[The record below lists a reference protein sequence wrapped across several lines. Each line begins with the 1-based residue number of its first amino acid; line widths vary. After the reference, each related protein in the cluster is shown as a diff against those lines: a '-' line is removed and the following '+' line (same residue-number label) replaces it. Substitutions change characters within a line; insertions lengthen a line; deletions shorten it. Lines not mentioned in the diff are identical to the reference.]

1 MSRIGVKPIT
11 IPNGVTVTVEADK
24 ISVAGPKGTL
34 FVEPI
39 RGITVEVAE
48 NQVVVT
54 RANNTPKMRGYHGL
68 IRNLIQNQIVGV
80 TDGYKKTLKMV
91 GTGYRV
97 AAKGAGITLSV
108 GFSHPVEIT
117 ALEGTKITVEGND
130 TIHVEGTDKQKV
142 GQLSADIRKVRP
154 PEPYKGKGIRY
165 IDEEVLRKAGK
176 TASK

>member
-11 IPNGVTVTVEADK
+11 IPSGVTVAVEANK

-39 RGITVEVAE
+39 RGITVKVVE

-54 RANNTPKMRGYHGL
+54 RSDNTPKMRAYHGL
-68 IRNLIQNQIVGV
+68 VRNLIYSHIVGV

-97 AAKGAGITLSV
+97 AAKGKGITLSV

-130 TIHVEGTDKQKV
+130 TIHVEGADKQKV
-142 GQLSADIRKVRP
+142 GQLSADIRKIRP

-165 IDEEVLRKAGK
+165 IDEEILRKVGK